1 MVMVKT
7 TVRRAALA
15 VGLLGLVV
23 SAVAQYKHVGPD
35 GRVTY
40 SDRPLPGATT
50 GTVTR
55 PGASA
60 GPGDAAELPYELR
73 RVVQRYPVTLYVTS
87 PCAPCDAGRTLL
99 RQRGVPFTEITVQG
113 NDDIAELQRREGSID
128 LPMLR
133 LGAQRVTG
141 FDGTDW
147 HATLDAAG
155 YPRTSKLPAGYR
167 AAPARPMMAPVPV
180 PATPA
185 ASASRPGGPV
195 LPEPA
200 APGSFR
206 F

>member
-1 MVMVKT
+1 MVKVKT

-15 VGLLGLVV
+15 LGLLGAAAGV
-23 SAVAQYKHVGPD
+23 VAQYKHVGPD

-40 SDRPLPGATT
+40 SDRPLPGATA
-50 GTVTR
+50 GTAAR
-55 PGASA
+55 PEALAGANDA
-60 GPGDAAELPYELR
+60 AAELPHELR
-73 RVVQRYPVTLYVTS
+73 RVVQRYPVTFYTTS

-99 RQRGVPFTEITVQG
+99 RQRGVPFAEITVQS

-133 LGAQRVTG
+133 LGAQRITG

-147 HATLDAAG
+147 QATLDAAG

-167 AAPARPMMAPVPV
+167 AAPARPMTA
-180 PATPA
+180 PA
-185 ASASRPGGPV
+185 APTVPASRPGGPA
-195 LPEPA
+195 LPEPVP
-200 APGSFR
+200 PGSFR